1 VPKISDAKRE
11 ARRAEI
17 AGAALRCFA
26 RTGYQRTSMAD
37 IIAESGLSAGA
48 IYSYFP
54 SKRELIT
61 SVAERILDDR
71 RAELE
76 AAGADR
82 PLAPAEIVRMLA
94 RGVRANAP
102 VPVLIQVW
110 GEATVDPDL
119 RAIVQVVLTRM
130 RTAVTAGL
138 ERWAALHPERVGESP
153 DAWASAVAPI
163 LMSLLPGF
171 ILQSALI
178 DDFDEEG
185 FLSGLGTLVPDE

>member
-1 VPKISDAKRE
+1 MPKISDAKRE